1 MDDHKKL
8 LIVDDDEINRDLLA
22 FMFARDNIDLIEAV
36 NGAEAWDIICGR
48 KDEIMAVLL
57 DLNMPVMDGYEFLT
71 RMNDGGLIKEIPVF
85 IITAEDD
92 ENTLMR
98 CFNMGA
104 IDIITKP
111 FSATLIHRRLFN
123 NIELFML
130 RNILEEKVREQT
142 KEIMRKQWQ
151 LEQMNRYIMEALSTV
166 IEFRDLES
174 GEHVHRIRDVT
185 RVFLNVIAERYPE
198 YDFKNEDIELISDAA
213 VMHDIGK
220 IMVPDAILN
229 KPGPLTPDERAVM
242 QLHTVNGCSILET
255 ITALHT
261 TPYYKYCYEICR
273 WHHERWDGRG
283 YPDRLVGDEIP
294 IWAQA
299 VSLADVYDAL
309 VSDRVYHKA
318 LPHETA
324 MRMIKNGD
332 CGAFS
337 YKMLDC
343 LNIAADT
350 LLEMYKTSAA
360 PKAM

>member
-185 RVFLNVIAERYPE
+185 RVF
-198 YDFKNEDIELISDAA
+198 
-213 VMHDIGK
+213 
-220 IMVPDAILN
+220 
-229 KPGPLTPDERAVM
+229 
-242 QLHTVNGCSILET
+242 
-255 ITALHT
+255 
-261 TPYYKYCYEICR
+261 
-273 WHHERWDGRG
+273 
-283 YPDRLVGDEIP
+283 
-294 IWAQA
+294 
-299 VSLADVYDAL
+299 
-309 VSDRVYHKA
+309 
-318 LPHETA
+318 
-324 MRMIKNGD
+324 
-332 CGAFS
+332 
-337 YKMLDC
+337 
-343 LNIAADT
+343 
-350 LLEMYKTSAA
+350 
-360 PKAM
+360 